1 MVDLEGKTLYEAL
14 GVERTASQEE
24 IRKAFRK
31 LALALH
37 PDKNPGDSSAV
48 EKFQTLQKVYGILSD
63 AEKRKVY
70 DQTGSIE
77 DSEELAGEE
86 FNRLYEF
93 YRSMYA
99 PVTEEDLH
107 AFHESFRG
115 SEEERAELLK
125 YYRQFKGDMSKV
137 FEWVMCSDEAADSHR
152 FMDVLDAAIQAKEAP
167 SFAKY
172 AAWAKRV
179 AARPRPKPGSG
190 SGKAGGRGKKAGK
203 AGKAGDEAALVAA
216 IRGRQGGALARI
228 GGGGGGVLGALM
240 RQMGGDIENI
250 PSEEDFLAARARL
263 EGKKGASAGKQK
275 AGGGSSGRKGAG
287 DSGSKQK
294 AAAGSAAGSSSKRAK
309 KS

>member
-1 MVDLEGKTLYEAL
+1 MGCCTHLQEEQ
-14 GVERTASQEE
+14 RTAARRVLFTGFVCAMLCCARRTSFTAA
-24 IRKAFRK
+24 RAPGW
-31 LALALH
+31 ALAACAGHTMCAACLYLSWSRLPPTH
-37 PDKNPGDSSAV
+37 AALTRAV
-48 EKFQTLQKVYGILSD
+48 WPP
-63 AEKRKVY
+63 
-70 DQTGSIE
+70 
-77 DSEELAGEE
+77 
-86 FNRLYEF
+86 RL
-93 YRSMYA
+93 
-99 PVTEEDLH
+99 P
-107 AFHESFRG
+107 
-115 SEEERAELLK
+115 
-125 YYRQFKGDMSKV
+125 QQV

-203 AGKAGDEAALVAA
+203 AGGGGDEAALVAA

-228 GGGGGGVLGALM
+228 GGGGGGVLGVLM